1 MGEAAVELEALA
13 VYINLS
19 QDLADQLDEPLMDME
34 SMAVEDSQKEGNIFD
49 TINNFTRR
57 PITDILDTVF
67 AYQTVK
73 VGDDTTSLTFS
84 PGSR

>member
-1 MGEAAVELEALA
+1 
-13 VYINLS
+13 
-19 QDLADQLDEPLMDME
+19 MDME

-73 VGDDTTSLTFS
+73 VGDDTSDLQLRFEIS
-84 PGSR
+84 ESVCHIISSFLQ

>member
-1 MGEAAVELEALA
+1 M
-13 VYINLS
+13 
-19 QDLADQLDEPLMDME
+19 DLE

-57 PITDILDTVF
+57 PITDILDTIF

-73 VGDDTTSLTFS
+73 VGIHTLSDVQPKFEISGLACHIILSFLQW
-84 PGSR
+84 RC